1 MSSTLIECPVDAE
14 TLLSIRE
21 LRQLRLEILRAQ
33 ISDIDHVMN
42 RLLIHGVIPFGEEEK
57 YRGEVLSDLSAQ
69 YRLQKDRIAA
79 TEIVYADELKLY
91 YDLMNSAQ

>member
-42 RLLIHGVIPFGEEEK
+42 RLLIHGVIPFGE
-57 YRGEVLSDLSAQ
+57 
-69 YRLQKDRIAA
+69 
-79 TEIVYADELKLY
+79 
-91 YDLMNSAQ
+91 